1 MKKLLLFICLLVF
14 SFAINANA
22 KEPKEKISYPK
33 AVLTLNDGTVLN
45 GFLRNNLHFDGSFV
59 MFSDT
64 EDGKKVKYKNET
76 IKSLCV
82 KDYLGEGKDANFIPL
97 ILYWREGKRFF
108 KTPSLAIQ
116 IYQGK
121 HVKGYMSP
129 SSFDHTSTNRSFT
142 GVITSN
148 TNIEADLWDFIFYVD
163 SDSTRYCPYWT
174 YRPEPVNPKFARYMK
189 YTMRNMKKDFK
200 AYPQV
205 LEEIE
210 KQGLTAEQINKAPII
225 LLEILDKSLQ

>member
-14 SFAINANA
+14 SFAMSATA
-22 KEPKEKISYPK
+22 KEPKGESSWPI
-33 AVLTLNDGTVLN
+33 VLTLNDGTVLN
-45 GFLRNNLHFDGSFV
+45 GFLRNNLHLESTCV

-64 EDGKKVKYKNET
+64 EDGKKVKYKNEA
-76 IKSLCV
+76 IKSLIV
-82 KDYLGEGKDANFIPL
+82 KDFIGEGKDATFIPL
-97 ILYWREGKRFF
+97 KLCWGSGKSKIPFL
-108 KTPSLAIQ
+108 SIQ

-121 HVKGYMSP
+121 HVKGYMRP
-129 SSFDHTSTNRSFT
+129 TSFDHSSTNRSFT
-142 GVITSN
+142 GVVTS
-148 TNIEADLWDFIFYVD
+148 TTSIEPDLWEFIYNVD
-163 SDSTRYCPYWT
+163 SDSTRNRSFWL
-174 YRPEPVNPKFARYMK
+174 YRPEPINPKYARYMK

-210 KQGLTAEQINKAPII
+210 KQGLTAEQINKDPKI